1 MKVTN
6 RLGLPQPIVEVLSR
20 DNYSKG
26 DADFSVTELI
36 DSPRQKAL
44 TNRHRDEITV
54 DCIDLIYQFDGK
66 AVHSI
71 LEGAEVS
78 PDVGI
83 IEERLSV
90 EVGLYTVSGAIDY
103 YDVKR
108 GVIQDYKRVST
119 WEVVMGIKEER
130 YRQLNLYAHLARA
143 NGWVVNGLEIVYL
156 FRDWSE
162 ARANREPDYPPD
174 RAMRVDIPMWTP
186 EATEQYLKDRVKAH
200 VATRILADDD
210 LPDCTAEEM
219 WLDETVYAVMRNGR
233 KSAVRATNDK
243 GVKFKS
249 RGEAQRWIQSN
260 AQNDSSLY
268 IEQRLGEPRRCL
280 KFCNV
285 ANFCNQWGG

>member
-90 EVGLYTVSGAIDY
+90 EGGLYTVSDACPRENPPHKI
-103 YDVKR
+103 
-108 GVIQDYKRVST
+108 IQMYSV
-119 WEVVMGIKEER
+119 
-130 YRQLNLYAHLARA
+130 
-143 NGWVVNGLEIVYL
+143 
-156 FRDWSE
+156 
-162 ARANREPDYPPD
+162 
-174 RAMRVDIPMWTP
+174 
-186 EATEQYLKDRVKAH
+186 
-200 VATRILADDD
+200 
-210 LPDCTAEEM
+210 
-219 WLDETVYAVMRNGR
+219 
-233 KSAVRATNDK
+233 
-243 GVKFKS
+243 
-249 RGEAQRWIQSN
+249 
-260 AQNDSSLY
+260 
-268 IEQRLGEPRRCL
+268 
-280 KFCNV
+280 
-285 ANFCNQWGG
+285 

>member
-1 MKVTN
+1 MKITN

-26 DADFSVTELI
+26 EADFSVTELI

-44 TNRHRDEITV
+44 TSRHMDEITV

-78 PDVGI
+78 PEVGI

-162 ARANREPDYPPD
+162 ARSLREKDYPPD
-174 RAMRVDIPMWTP
+174 RAMRVEIPLWSP
-186 EATEQYLKDRVKAH
+186 QETEQYLRERVDAH
-200 VATRILADDD
+200 SRTRIQSDNE
-210 LPDCTAEEM
+210 LPHCTPEER
-219 WLDETVYAVMRNGR
+219 WLGDTTYAVMRDGR
-233 KSAVRATNDK
+233 KTAVRATNDK
-243 GVKFKS
+243 GAKFLS
-249 RGEAQRWIQSN
+249 RGEAQRWV
-260 AQNDSSLY
+260 QNNNSAGLY
-268 IEQRLGEPRRCL
+268 VEERLGEPRRCL

-285 ANFCNQWGG
+285 APFCNQWGG